1 MISTSDSHTF
11 TNVSYLISF
20 KPNELMGS
28 LQRQQ
33 THKQA
38 TNKNLTLTMKT
49 QAEAILEVL
58 STFKNHIIILVGTI
72 SKYF

>member
-38 TNKNLTLTMKT
+38 TNKNLTLT